1 MAPVGDAAAHV
12 VDRAGGGPHQLAE
25 AGERGRRQRRA
36 PLPAVGLLQD
46 ALDEGLR
53 VGARITVGAADP
65 MAVRTVRPGTSR
77 ETANEQ
83 TAMTMAL
90 RGPTFANCWGP
101 RAAGTRIVR
110 MSSSGAITL
119 RLGPVQNSSIGTARA
134 PPDEA
139 SSTVAPEATRGG
151 RASPAGDAVATFP
164 PIVPRCGSVVI
175 RQSLTR
181 SPAPAAPSASS
192 RTARV

>member
-1 MAPVGDAAAHV
+1 
-12 VDRAGGGPHQLAE
+12 
-25 AGERGRRQRRA
+25 
-36 PLPAVGLLQD
+36 
-46 ALDEGLR
+46 
-53 VGARITVGAADP
+53 

-110 MSSSGAITL
+110 MSSSGAIAL
-119 RLGPVQNSSIGTARA
+119 RFGPVQNSSIGTARA

-164 PIVPRCGSVVI
+164 PIVPLLRICGDPTVLDAI
-175 RQSLTR
+175 A
-181 SPAPAAPSASS
+181 SPGSTSASS